1 MRDGAR
7 RLQLIALGAL
17 GAFIALILV
26 GNSVYYTS
34 GSLFGFGESPAVR
47 VSLKGGDFPPGMTRC
62 PVSGRPHGERS
73 FPFGATDVWTA
84 VYADSCNLPPSRR
97 YAFSWVL
104 EFSSETA
111 AVAAYKAFVGSQDC
125 TIAHGCLDGLGQ
137 NSNVNCGTPQD
148 SSQSGTAGCLG
159 TWQRNAFMLTFQGI
173 MGSIDEAKKAVLN
186 MDARAHQIPAL
197 VVSSQSPPSHIT
209 LHVLLGHS
217 LSLVQRPGPI
227 TAEVGGSSPPRPST
241 LMSHD
246 IVDSVS

>member
-7 RLQLIALGAL
+7 RLPMIALGAL
-17 GAFIALILV
+17 GALIALILV

-47 VSLKGGDFPPGMTRC
+47 VSLKGSDLLPGMTRC

-84 VYADSCNLPPSRR
+84 VYADSCNLPPTRR

-111 AVAAYKAFVGSQDC
+111 AVAAYKAFVGSPDC
-125 TIAHGCLDGLGQ
+125 TIAHGCVDGLGQ

-148 SSQSGTAGCLG
+148 SSQSGTAGCPG

-173 MGSIDEAKKAVLN
+173 MGSVDEAKKALLN
-186 MDARAHQIPAL
+186 MDARAHQIPA
-197 VVSSQSPPSHIT
+197 SSRQWFESTAAHHT
-209 LHVLLGHS
+209 L
-217 LSLVQRPGPI
+217 
-227 TAEVGGSSPPRPST
+227 
-241 LMSHD
+241 
-246 IVDSVS
+246 